1 MIAVVT
7 IIVLVGYLALAAA
20 ILFCHPVASVEVQ
33 TSILT
38 TLQNAGF
45 VVAVTY
51 WLGSSSGSAS
61 KDASKDALLSKAV
74 EKQPDLLGGSGS
86 VAAKTAET
94 AKATAETAAST
105 AAVAVETAKEK

>member
-45 VVAVTY
+45 VVAVSY

-61 KDASKDALLSKAV
+61 KDASKDALLTKAV
-74 EKQPDLLGGSGS
+74 EKQGTGDGT
-86 VAAKTAET
+86 VATKTAET
-94 AKATAETAAST
+94 AKATAQTAAST
-105 AAVAVETAKEK
+105 AAVAEATAKEK